1 MKRVMEGSM
10 GVSEMV
16 RLCRPKVVAAYP
28 ITPQTH
34 IVENLSQFVANG
46 QLQAEFVNVE
56 SEFSAASVVLGA
68 SATGVRSYTATSSQ
82 GMLLMNEVVYNIAG
96 LRLPVV
102 MTLANRAISP
112 PLSIWNDWQDSLSV
126 RDAGWIQL
134 YAEDNQEAADMHVQ
148 AYRIGEDPRVA
159 LPVMVCMDGF
169 ILTHAFEPIDI
180 PEQAEVDAFL
190 PEYQPLYKLDPADP
204 VTVGAFMEPDK
215 YMEAR
220 YLIHQAVAQAAP
232 VVEEVAE
239 SFRAAFGRYQG
250 GLVDAYRCEDAEV
263 IFVTLGTLA
272 SVAKSAADQMREAG
286 KRAGVLRIRC
296 YRPFPTKQIRQI
308 LGKGAK
314 VAVLE
319 KALAL
324 GVGSIIAPEIRNA
337 LYGSDTPVN
346 GYILGLGGR
355 DVPPATLERIF
366 DHAAAG
372 RSADGLFVD
381 LKAEHLGD
389 EAFAAWQA
397 QWKE

>member
-16 RLCRPKVVAAYP
+16 TLCRPQVVAAYP

-34 IVENLSQFVANG
+34 IVENLSQQVANG
-46 QLQAEFVNVE
+46 KLRAEFVNVE

-68 SATGVRSYTATSSQ
+68 SATGVRTYTATSSQ
-82 GMLLMNEVVYNIAG
+82 GLLLMTEVVYVISG

-134 YAEDNQEAADMHVQ
+134 YAEDNQEAADLHIQ
-148 AYRIGEDPRVA
+148 AYKIAEDRRVS

-180 PEQAEVDAFL
+180 PTQEEVDAYL
-190 PEYQPLYKLDPADP
+190 PPFEPIVKLDPADP
-204 VTVGAFMEPDK
+204 VTMGAFMEPDK

-220 YLIHQAVAQAAP
+220 YLIHKAVADSAP
-232 VVEEVAE
+232 VVAEVAK
-239 SFRAAFGRYQG
+239 SFGETFGRYSG
-250 GLVDAYRCEDAEV
+250 GLLDLYRMEDAEV
-263 IFVTLGTLA
+263 AMITLGSLTSTVKGAVDTLRA
-272 SVAKSAADQMREAG
+272 QGQKAG
-286 KRAGVLRIRC
+286 AVRLRC
-296 YRPFPTKQIRQI
+296 YRPFPTEELATALSGCK
-308 LGKGAK
+308 A
-314 VAVLE
+314 VAMFE
-319 KALAL
+319 KAVSL

-337 LYGSDTPVN
+337 LYGQQVQVN

-355 DVPPATLERIF
+355 DVPPDTILDLYHHTAKGEP
-366 DHAAAG
+366 
-372 RSADGLFVD
+372 ADSLFVD
-381 LKAEHLGD
+381 LKKEHAG
-389 EAFAAWQA
+389 EQT
-397 QWKE
+397 WKVWRSV